1 MLADR
6 DEEAKDTKVH
16 LDTDDKWFNNPQYRL
31 SVTKKTQVIVS
42 LMQEDIAIS
51 GKPYIPVNFLIVR
64 VKSKRDRLW
73 EVDKDDIVYEAASGI
88 QRFKQREITCQL
100 WLSPTHEKKNVHYII
115 VPNIESSPY
124 NKSDERPFF
133 LRLFSSDPV
142 DMVELPQTIRQEY
155 TSKWG
160 QNTAGGRR
168 VFDNGKE
175 NQFWCR
181 NPQYFLNITKPTHL
195 KIILRKKGGR
205 RIKGVPIGLTMTK
218 AHPPTMPPAATIIG
232 KGKDRGKVTLPST
245 LPGRGNYAAT
255 LKQTIKKEQGS
266 DNIPDFEPPALDDRL
281 ERKLQILPNEWYEET
296 TYKSDDV
303 AAHYNFYQPTQGPF
317 TIVPSMAKDDVNAD
331 FTLTIYS
338 SQNIEVVQLADSQ
351 NFVIA
356 GKWETKSAGG
366 CHLYD
371 KEFE

>member
-1 MLADR
+1 
-6 DEEAKDTKVH
+6 
-16 LDTDDKWFNNPQYRL
+16 
-31 SVTKKTQVIVS
+31 
-42 LMQEDIAIS
+42 
-51 GKPYIPVNFLIVR
+51 
-64 VKSKRDRLW
+64 
-73 EVDKDDIVYEAASGI
+73 
-88 QRFKQREITCQL
+88 
-100 WLSPTHEKKNVHYII
+100 
-115 VPNIESSPY
+115 
-124 NKSDERPFF
+124 
-133 LRLFSSDPV
+133 
-142 DMVELPQTIRQEY
+142 
-155 TSKWG
+155 
-160 QNTAGGRR
+160 
-168 VFDNGKE
+168 
-175 NQFWCR
+175 
-181 NPQYFLNITKPTHL
+181 
-195 KIILRKKGGR
+195 
-205 RIKGVPIGLTMTK
+205 
-218 AHPPTMPPAATIIG
+218 MPPAATIIG